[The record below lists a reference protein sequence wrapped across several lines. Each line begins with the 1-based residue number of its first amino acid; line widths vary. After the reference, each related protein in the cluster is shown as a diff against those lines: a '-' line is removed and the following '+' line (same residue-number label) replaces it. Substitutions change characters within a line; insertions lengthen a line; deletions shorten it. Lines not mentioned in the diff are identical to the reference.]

1 MTSVYLQARLKL
13 KYGQVPAFMDTMT
26 KARPLVERHG
36 WKLIGAWG
44 TVIGNF
50 HEVTH
55 LWQIADADAVPT
67 VLGKLAVD
75 PDVRAAGRRLR
86 RAGRGRGPHRARED
100 AVQPVSEGAA

>member
-1 MTSVYLQARLKL
+1 MTPVYLQARLKL

-26 KARPLVERHG
+26 KARPLVEKHG
-36 WKLIGAWG
+36 WTLIGAWA

-67 VLGKLAVD
+67 VLGRLAVD
-75 PDVRAAGRRLR
+75 PTF
-86 RAGRGRGPHRARED
+86 GPLVGGFAEQ
-100 AVQPVSEGAA
+100 VEEEVLTVLTKTPYSP